1 MLSIKKCEDVLNKEE
16 LNYNE
21 KQIKEIR
28 EFLYAF
34 ALIAD
39 ELNSK
44 K

>member
-1 MLSIKKCEDVLNKEE
+1 MLSIKKCQDVLNKKE
-16 LNYNE
+16 LNFNE

-28 EFLYAF
+28 EFLYVF